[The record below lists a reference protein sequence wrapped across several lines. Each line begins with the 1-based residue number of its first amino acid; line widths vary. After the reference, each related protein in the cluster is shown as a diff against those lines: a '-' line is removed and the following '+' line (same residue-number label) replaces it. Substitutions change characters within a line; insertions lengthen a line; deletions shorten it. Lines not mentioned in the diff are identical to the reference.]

1 MSTKEKMYQELEDQ
15 NLHPGWVGSS
25 IRIDQALM
33 IRFYPD
39 GETIELLRFF
49 SFPSG
54 SKWKSMAITTDTYTI
69 ALVAKAQ
76 LQIMNGFGRG
86 MKA

>member
-1 MSTKEKMYQELEDQ
+1 MSTKEKMYQELENQ

-25 IRIDQALM
+25 IRIGQVLM
-33 IRFYPD
+33 VRFYPD

-49 SFPSG
+49 PRRG
-54 SKWKSMAITTDTYTI
+54 WKSMAITTDTYTI
-69 ALVAKAQ
+69 SLVAKAQ
-76 LQIMNGFGRG
+76 LQNINGFGRG